1 MGCVKSK
8 FLRNGGKVSKTEPNT
23 NPHSPVYVPDPT
35 SSGKRVS
42 GGRNGMLAAVR
53 GCPTLPQTALTVPCY
68 PKSEQRESGVK
79 CS

>member
-53 GCPTLPQTALTVPCY
+53 GCPKLLSPFSVIPRVSSVSL
-68 PKSEQRESGVK
+68 G
-79 CS
+79 